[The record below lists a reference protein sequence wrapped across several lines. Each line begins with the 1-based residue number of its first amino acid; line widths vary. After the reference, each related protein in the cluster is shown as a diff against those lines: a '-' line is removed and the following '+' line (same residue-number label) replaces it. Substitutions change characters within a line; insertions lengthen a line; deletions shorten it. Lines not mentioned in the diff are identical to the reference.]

1 MPQELLPMFSSD
13 EVMITEYLSYEKQ
26 NGSIYYFQYGL
37 PIFNH
42 PENDKASFRM
52 FTSQLIVNGNC
63 KQVDIIKAFGVS
75 PISVKRWVKL
85 YRQEGVKGFY
95 KTRTPRGAHVLKPA
109 VLEQAQQCFDEGMD
123 RSEVAHHLNI
133 KPDTLYRAI
142 KNGKL
147 REPLKKT
154 AN

>member
-1 MPQELLPMFSSD
+1 MPQELFPMFSPD
-13 EVMITEYLSYEKQ
+13 EVMITEFLSYETQ

-75 PISVKRWVKL
+75 AISVKRWVKL
-85 YRQEGVKGFY
+85 YRQDGVKGFCLSCHLGY
-95 KTRTPRGAHVLKPA
+95 SHRRPTHCSGLPNNCWSHHTKIT
-109 VLEQAQQCFDEGMD
+109 QAFCS
-123 RSEVAHHLNI
+123 RSVV
-133 KPDTLYRAI
+133 
-142 KNGKL
+142 
-147 REPLKKT
+147 
-154 AN
+154 